1 MGTRLPILM
10 FHDFSDQRA
19 PISFPAA
26 VFQRAMARLHSNGF
40 RTLTLLEAVHCLQ
53 RRSLFPN
60 RSFAITFDDGYRT
73 VYDRA
78 FPVLQRYGMT
88 GTVFVTPGVKKPANS
103 AERLPALEGRMM
115 LSWHQIREMQDAG
128 MDIGA
133 HSCTHPR
140 LTELPMERARAEIL
154 GSRSIIQEMLGQ
166 PVACFAY
173 PFGRYDVR
181 IRDLAAQHF
190 CCALSDKLGFVT
202 ASSDPF
208 ALERVDAHFLRSDRT
223 SALMVGQWFPWYV
236 GARSLTRGIKRAVQR
251 RLA

>member
-1 MGTRLPILM
+1 MATRLPILM
-10 FHDFSDQRA
+10 FHDISDQRK

-26 VFQRAMARLHSNGF
+26 VFQRSMGRLHSNGF
-40 RTLTLLEAVHCLQ
+40 RTLTLLEMVACLQ
-53 RRSLFPN
+53 AGALFPD

-73 VYDRA
+73 VYDQA

-88 GTVFVTPGVKKPANS
+88 ATVFVTPGVTKPANS
-103 AERLPALEGRMM
+103 AERLPALEGRTM
-115 LSWHQIREMQDAG
+115 LSWQEIREMQDAG

-133 HSCTHPR
+133 HTCTHPR
-140 LTELPMERARAEIL
+140 LTQLPMERIAA
-154 GSRSIIQEMLGQ
+154 EMLGSKTIIREMLGR

-173 PFGRYDVR
+173 PFGRYDAR

-202 ASSDPF
+202 ADSDPF
-208 ALERVDAHFLRSDRT
+208 ALERVDAHFLRTDRT
-223 SALMVGQWFPWYV
+223 SALMVSEWFPWYV
-236 GARSLTRGIKRAVQR
+236 GARTVTRGIKRAIQM